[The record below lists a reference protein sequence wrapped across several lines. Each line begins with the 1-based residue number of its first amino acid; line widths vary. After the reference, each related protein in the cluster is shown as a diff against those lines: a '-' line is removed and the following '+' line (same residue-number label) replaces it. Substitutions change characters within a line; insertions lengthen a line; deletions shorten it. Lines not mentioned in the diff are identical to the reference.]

1 MNAWALRSVA
11 IAGRFGFEVQLQGA
25 PLPSDQL
32 GALPMRAQPPEGR
45 NWPALLRSF
54 PICPDSELAPNAGNA
69 AGTVSSSGDS
79 V

>member
-1 MNAWALRSVA
+1 
-11 IAGRFGFEVQLQGA
+11 
-25 PLPSDQL
+25 
-32 GALPMRAQPPEGR
+32 MRAQPPEGR
-45 NWPALLRSF
+45 NWPALSRSF